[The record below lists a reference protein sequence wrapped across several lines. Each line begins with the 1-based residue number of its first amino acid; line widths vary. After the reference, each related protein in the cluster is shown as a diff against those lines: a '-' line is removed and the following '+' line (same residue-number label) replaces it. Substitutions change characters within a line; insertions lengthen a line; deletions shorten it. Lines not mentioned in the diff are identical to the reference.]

1 MAEDVQVVRA
11 QLMKKEKMVKDIART
26 DGRPSYQFLSTVK
39 KELEKE
45 KNAMAAKFYLLF
57 KIAQP
62 FSPGG
67 AGVPTEITRTMH
79 LQLQK
84 VIDDQ
89 LKYVNGWLSVSEQK
103 ARSQD
108 RGLAP
113 NSSMIKDIIQE
124 YIITKD
130 LLKQKIR
137 GFVLNRRAGV
147 IQTRLDDTVREMKGK
162 GGVEAFAGQT
172 PVEEFLKKQET
183 GIVVELV
190 MEEMAERTRELDR
203 TVNRIVEWRAKVSA
217 RPPTPDSSESGLA
230 EQESQGLVRTLI
242 DEITRLR
249 EKEKLVGG
257 SESGII
263 NLAEGRAEL
272 ARLKSI
278 IHEQNLHVGVLG
290 KLIASAIPV
299 EGKAP
304 RQPEEILQNNEAVLN
319 TTDKIET
326 LIKDE
331 RNVYMNFRKWEAP
344 PGQFQEE
351 ISQAIQLVS

>member
-162 GGVEAFAGQT
+162 GGVEACAGQT

-217 RPPTPDSSESGLA
+217 RPPTPDS
-230 EQESQGLVRTLI
+230 
-242 DEITRLR
+242 
-249 EKEKLVGG
+249 
-257 SESGII
+257 
-263 NLAEGRAEL
+263 
-272 ARLKSI
+272 
-278 IHEQNLHVGVLG
+278 
-290 KLIASAIPV
+290 
-299 EGKAP
+299 
-304 RQPEEILQNNEAVLN
+304 
-319 TTDKIET
+319 
-326 LIKDE
+326 
-331 RNVYMNFRKWEAP
+331 
-344 PGQFQEE
+344 
-351 ISQAIQLVS
+351 